1 MILLDKRRKI
11 MLTPDGIPAGNIDKI
26 MLLSMWT
33 KALNE
38 ENGLRLGSTEYLPMI
53 SAGMGKPTFAIN
65 EYTIQTQIKYWQD
78 IQKYAKLSNESAE
91 LVKEGAA
98 ISYGDPRGDLHAR
111 TMMAS
116 AMSSWY
122 ETPVLPEN
130 ILFTVGGA
138 GALRVIF
145 ETFNAMY
152 QHMSKYRVITP
163 VPYYTLYADNKHVLH
178 PIDVMKQ
185 SGYKLTA
192 LDVQSSIEE
201 ANQLA
206 ENDGGYPKVLLLCNP
221 NNPLGTVVEAE
232 ELQKMAEVLRQY
244 PDVYIVLD
252 EAYAELCFH
261 TKKVPSILTIAP
273 DLKHRTIIMRS
284 ATKALSAAGE
294 RMAILLAFEQRIMA
308 KLLDK
313 NISTI
318 GHAPRSSQI
327 AYAETMAN
335 FHDADHQ
342 KLVAFYRNKV
352 FYVSERLQEM
362 GALMPDPDYKP
373 EATFYVL
380 ADLSDLIGL
389 ALPKESARA
398 LGKTGQVET
407 SEDITYYLLF
417 KDSIM
422 IAPLSYYGLPKNQ
435 GFMRITCSSDENELC
450 DLMNRL
456 ETRLLEARRIKKAD
470 LMDKLSHTLAEL
482 KNIDEAKHDEILS
495 RMIEAVSTKENCL
508 ALKAQNQTL
517 KKLNDLARLY
527 INKSTEINRT
537 RAATTIQ
544 SYFRGYSAKKER
556 KMLADYNDREWKKFV
571 SAIAPDSTEMQA
583 YFLSLSISKRLK
595 FLPWKEHLDKLNTQK
610 RM

>member
-1 MILLDKRRKI
+1 

-33 KALNE
+33 KTLNE
-38 ENGLRLGSTEYLPMI
+38 ENGLRLGATEHLPMI
-53 SAGMGKPTFAIN
+53 SAGMGKPTFAVN
-65 EYTIQTQIKYWQD
+65 EYTIQTQIKYWQN
-78 IQKYAKLSNESAE
+78 IQKYAQLSNESAE
-91 LVKEGAA
+91 LIKEGAA
-98 ISYGDPRGDLHAR
+98 ISYGDPRGDQHAR
-111 TMMAS
+111 IMMSA
-116 AMSSWY
+116 AMSAWY
-122 ETPVLPEN
+122 ETPIIPEN
-130 ILFTVGGA
+130 ILFTIGGA

-152 QHMSKYRVITP
+152 QSMTKYRVITP
-163 VPYYTLYADNKHVLH
+163 FPYYTLYADNKHVLH

-185 SGYKLTA
+185 PGYKLTA
-192 LDVQSSIEE
+192 LDVKSSIEE

-206 ENDGGYPKVLLLCNP
+206 ENDGGYPKIILICNP
-221 NNPLGTVVEAE
+221 NNPLGTVIESE
-232 ELQKMAEVLRQY
+232 ELQKIAEVLRQF
-244 PDVYIVLD
+244 PDIYIVLD
-252 EAYAELCFH
+252 EAYAELCFYA
-261 TKKVPSILTIAP
+261 KKAPSILAIAP
-273 DLKHRTIIMRS
+273 DLKNRTIVMRS

-294 RMAILLAFEQRIMA
+294 RMAILLAFEQRLMT

-352 FYVSERLQEM
+352 LYVSERLQTM
-362 GALMPDPDYKP
+362 GALMPDPTYKP

-389 ALPKESARA
+389 ELPEESARA
-398 LGKTGQVET
+398 LGKIGQVET

-422 IAPLSYYGLPKNQ
+422 IAPLSYYGLPSNQ
-435 GFMRITCSSDENELC
+435 GFMRITCSSAENELC

-456 ETRLLEARRIKKAD
+456 EKRLLEARKIKKTA

-482 KNIDEAKHDEILS
+482 KNIDEAKHDEIIS
-495 RMIEAVSTKENCL
+495 KMIEVASVKENCWV
-508 ALKAQNQTL
+508 LKFQNQTL
-517 KKLNDLARLY
+517 EKLDNSARLY
-527 INKSTEINRT
+527 INKSTEVGRV

-556 KMLADYNDREWKKFV
+556 KALTDYNDCEWKKFV
-571 SAIAPDSTEMQA
+571 RTIVPDSTEMQA

-595 FLPWKEHLDKLNTQK
+595 FLPWKEHLDKLNAQN